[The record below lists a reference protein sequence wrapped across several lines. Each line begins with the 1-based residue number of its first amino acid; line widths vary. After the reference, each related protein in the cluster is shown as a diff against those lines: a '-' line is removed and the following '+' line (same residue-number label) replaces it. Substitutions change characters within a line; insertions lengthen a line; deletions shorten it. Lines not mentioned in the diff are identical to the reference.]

1 MVGIYRKK
9 ICPVCS
15 IEHRKRGPYCSR
27 SHAAQDR
34 TVSSE
39 TKAKLS
45 EAGLKRYEDKSS
57 DEYLDTVD
65 NLRQATAV
73 SKGRDTTP
81 IPPRQRSDRSGET
94 IDGDYWIP
102 VDDSW

>member
-1 MVGIYRKK
+1 MPGVYKLK

-15 IEHRKRGPYCSR
+15 AEHRKRGPYCSR

-34 TVSSE
+34 TVSAE
-39 TKAKLS
+39 TIEKIRESNRARV
-45 EAGLKRYEDKSS
+45 ADKSS
-57 DEYLDTVD
+57 DEYQDAVA

-81 IPPRQRSDRSGET
+81 IPPRQRPDRSGEV
-94 IDGDYWIP
+94 IDGDYW
-102 VDDSW
+102 VSADDW